1 MIDEA
6 LEILI
11 QLRLGG
17 YSARVDGETL
27 FISPKETLSEEDRE
41 AIRELKPR
49 LFRWLDIYDGLPTLY
64 DIAIARGFDPFAM
77 DEPSPWLAVSLDG
90 ENVVVV
96 PEAEFESTR
105 QWMIDASNEARAAA
119 DRKKHKQPR
128 SITNA

>member
-17 YSARVDGETL
+17 YSVRVDGETL
-27 FISPKETLSEEDRE
+27 FISPRETLSEEDRE

-49 LFRWLDIYDGLPTLY
+49 LLRWLDLYGGLPTLY
-64 DIAIARGFDPFAM
+64 DIAIAQGFDPFAM
-77 DEPSPWLAVSLDG
+77 EEPGPWLAVSLDG

-96 PEAEFESTR
+96 PEAEFLDMER
-105 QWMIDASNEARAAA
+105 WMKEAGEAARLAA
-119 DRKKHKQPR
+119 DRKRHKL
-128 SITNA
+128 SKDTTNA